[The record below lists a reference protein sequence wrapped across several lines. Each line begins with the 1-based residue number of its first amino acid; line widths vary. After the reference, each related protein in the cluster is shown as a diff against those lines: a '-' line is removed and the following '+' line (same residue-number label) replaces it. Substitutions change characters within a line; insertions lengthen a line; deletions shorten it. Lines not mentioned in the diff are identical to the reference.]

1 MQVTPFTIEVPDAV
15 LDDLYRHYK
24 AMVDGLGSHFIHE
37 KGKGPNPL
45 PLVITHGW
53 PGSFFEMYKLIP
65 QLTDPSSQGAG
76 GRNRTDTGLLPRDF
90 ES

>member
-1 MQVTPFTIEVPDAV
+1 MHVTPFTIEVPDAV

-53 PGSFFEMYKLIP
+53 PGH
-65 QLTDPSSQGAG
+65 SSRCTSSSRHG
-76 GRNRTDTGLLPRDF
+76 P
-90 ES
+90 E